1 MSRSINSINSDT
13 IYGLIRQFIG
23 GYLYLSI
30 EILNTWIW
38 GKTAKRYSLL
48 YSRIEFMRSQ
58 TIGFGLRNIS
68 HFAKESLRIN
78 TTARCTK
85 ISLSNQKNIGIQN
98 SVCCPPLIRTL
109 LHGKQRQSEEETNF
123 SFMIDWWRLDCLL
136 GSIAMSSKHTHRWG
150 HHGYLFSLHKL
161 SRSPSLHHSHI
172 LWSSSKLQFALN

>member
-13 IYGLIRQFIG
+13 IYGLIGRFIS
-23 GYLYLSI
+23 GYPYLSI

-123 SFMIDWWRLDCLL
+123 SFMIDCQCWLFAWIWCRPSWL
-136 GSIAMSSKHTHRWG
+136 SFFASQTKKITFASSFSHT
-150 HHGYLFSLHKL
+150 LK
-161 SRSPSLHHSHI
+161 
-172 LWSSSKLQFALN
+172 